1 MLKSRESRLT
11 EEDERTAHLEE
22 LRVRLSG
29 DQPLDKPEAVI
40 ALEHAARLLEDD
52 DGMRFPAELREQLL
66 PVVEQ
71 ASGLVIRDTGLMETS
86 TIAEGKPARAVP
98 LVLGVS
104 LNVSLDFKLLSV
116 TLSPDELQEWKKWMR
131 VVGIA
136 GDVELS
142 IDVAENH
149 DHYLT
154 ELV

>member
-1 MLKSRESRLT
+1 MLKLKESRLT
-11 EEDERTAHLEE
+11 EDESDALQAV
-22 LRVRLSG
+22 LRLSLSRE
-29 DQPLDKPEAVI
+29 QSLDKSEAI
-40 ALEHAARLLEDD
+40 TALEHAARLLDD
-52 DGMRFPAELREQLL
+52 GDGMRFPANLREELL

>member
-1 MLKSRESRLT
+1 
-11 EEDERTAHLEE
+11 
-22 LRVRLSG
+22 
-29 DQPLDKPEAVI
+29 
-40 ALEHAARLLEDD
+40 
-52 DGMRFPAELREQLL
+52 
-66 PVVEQ
+66 
-71 ASGLVIRDTGLMETS
+71 METS

-154 ELV
+154 EPV

>member
-1 MLKSRESRLT
+1 MLKLKESRLT
-11 EEDERTAHLEE
+11 EDESDALQAV
-22 LRVRLSG
+22 LRLSLSRE
-29 DQPLDKPEAVI
+29 QSLDKSEAI
-40 ALEHAARLLEDD
+40 TALEHAARLLDD
-52 DGMRFPAELREQLL
+52 GDGMRFPANLREELL

-154 ELV
+154 EPV

>member
-1 MLKSRESRLT
+1 VLKPKEPRLT
-11 EEDERTAHLEE
+11 EAERAALQAA
-22 LRVRLSG
+22 LRLSLSRE
-29 DQPLDKPEAVI
+29 QSLDKSEAI
-40 ALEHAARLLEDD
+40 TALEHAARLLDD
-52 DGMRFPAELREQLL
+52 GDGMRFPANLREELL

-154 ELV
+154 EPV